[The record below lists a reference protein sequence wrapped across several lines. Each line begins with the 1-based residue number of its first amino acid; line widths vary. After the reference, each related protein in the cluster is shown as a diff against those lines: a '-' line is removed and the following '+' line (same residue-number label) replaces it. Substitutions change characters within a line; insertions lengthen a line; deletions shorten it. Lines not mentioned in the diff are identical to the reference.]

1 MTVTVTDKIEI
12 GEIIKIEIIASHKTS
27 INMEIFG
34 PSGEYYR

>member
-27 INMEIFG
+27 INMEIIW
-34 PSGEYYR
+34 SIRKY